1 MTIMGLGRF
10 SLVTAAA
17 LLLAGIIPAAA
28 KECRMPKAP
37 PGVAL
42 QVPPECQSSF
52 TKANDKA
59 ESRDRLRAENGFVDL
74 GSGTQIRIGGRVRAE
89 AGYRH

>member
-1 MTIMGLGRF
+1 MTITGLGRYV
-10 SLVTAAA
+10 LMTAAT
-17 LLLAGIIPAAA
+17 LLLAGVMPAAA

-42 QVPPECQSSF
+42 QVPPECQHPL
-52 TKANDKA
+52 TKPADKA
-59 ESRDRLRAENGFVDL
+59 ETRERLRAENGFVDL
-74 GSGTQIRIGGRVRAE
+74 GGTQIRVGGRVRAE